1 MVDLWGLGKRNSIIY
16 SLTCTQVLLKAIG
29 RNEGASIPCTLM
41 VYVSVEFLALMRD
54 GEDTLT
60 LLM

>member
-1 MVDLWGLGKRNSIIY
+1 MGAGEEKQYYIFSDMHTGS
-16 SLTCTQVLLKAIG
+16 LKAIS